1 MSESDE
7 YLSSCASESEREA
20 HETSS
25 DKELVEAGG
34 IFEPY
39 QDEPEVDKRMEESS
53 DEEDEDGLAPVV
65 LESRFEG
72 EITVDMW

>member
-1 MSESDE
+1 
-7 YLSSCASESEREA
+7 
-20 HETSS
+20 
-25 DKELVEAGG
+25 
-34 IFEPY
+34 
-39 QDEPEVDKRMEESS
+39 MEESS